1 MNLIADMHCHTVASG
16 HAYSTVEE
24 IAREASNKGLEM
36 VAITDH
42 GPSMPG
48 GPHRYYFGNL
58 RALPQ
63 EMYGVRI
70 LKGVE
75 ANIMDYEGNI
85 DLPARYLDMLDVV
98 LAGFH
103 TYCYPNG
110 TIEENTMAMINTIK
124 NPYVDIIVHP
134 ATRSSL

>member
-16 HAYSTVEE
+16 HAYSTVQE

-48 GPHRYYFGNL
+48 GPHCYHFGNL
-58 RALPQ
+58 RALPS
-63 EMYGVRI
+63 EIYGVKI

-75 ANIMDYEGNI
+75 ANIIDYDGNI
-85 DLPARYLDMLDVV
+85 DLPERYLDILD
-98 LAGFH
+98 
-103 TYCYPNG
+103 
-110 TIEENTMAMINTIK
+110 
-124 NPYVDIIVHP
+124 IVCS
-134 ATRSSL
+134 RFSYILLS